1 MKKNTEKITEKIV
14 EKQNEVAEQPTRK
27 QLALNVDKAV
37 EALDEAYAQYNQAKQ
52 KADELTEKYKK
63 DLAAILD
70 PAKDAVRKAEQ
81 DKCNAICEFN
91 KSYGVY
97 TRTYTGAVARN
108 EFLKAID
115 EIENNFWN
123 HFFNF

>member
-1 MKKNTEKITEKIV
+1 MKKNTEKTTEKIV
-14 EKQNEVAEQPTRK
+14 EKQNEVAQQPTRK

-37 EALDEAYAQYNQAKQ
+37 EALDE
-52 KADELTEKYKK
+52 LTEKYKK
-63 DLAAILD
+63 DLASILD